1 MLRFDCPD
9 ASCRMRVCAGIV
21 KLLLAANAD
30 RNVACDGMRPI
41 DLARRQNKPEVVA
54 LLAEKE
60 PAWGSGKPRTTP
72 AGETGI
78 SDLAIK
84 ASKAGEPESDK
95 VTQDPWEA
103 KKKEHRARLLE
114 LKDLK
119 K

>member
-1 MLRFDCPD
+1 
-9 ASCRMRVCAGIV
+9 
-21 KLLLAANAD
+21 
-30 RNVACDGMRPI
+30 MRPI

-54 LLAEKE
+54 LLLAEKE
-60 PAWGSGKPRTTP
+60 PAWGSGKPRNTP

-78 SDLAIK
+78 SYLAIK
-84 ASKAGEPESDK
+84 ASKAGERESDK
-95 VTQDPWEA
+95 ATQDPWEA